1 MNVLA
6 LHNQVTELS
15 ARVLRPLEPLL
26 ALGTRG
32 YVGWQFV
39 KSGWLKLASWDGTL
53 YLFREEYRV
62 PLLPPEI
69 AAVSGTTSELLFGAL
84 VMLGLAGRLSAAGL
98 FAVNVIAVVSYSHVL
113 FADGF
118 EAAFAQHVLWGFM
131 LAMLVIHGPGRWS
144 IAGLVDRLGG
154 SRTGVLRV

>member
-6 LHNQVTELS
+6 LYHQASDLS

-26 ALGTRG
+26 ALATRV

-39 KSGWLKLASWDGTL
+39 KSGWLKLTSWDGTL

-69 AAVSGTTSELLFGAL
+69 AAVSGTASELLFGAL
-84 VMLGLAGRLSAAGL
+84 VIFGLAGRASAAGL
-98 FAVNVIAVVSYSHVL
+98 FAVNALAVVSYSHVL
-113 FADGF
+113 LAAGF
-118 EAAFAQHVLWGFM
+118 EAALAQHVLWGFM
-131 LAMLVIHGPGRWS
+131 LAMLIVYGPGRWS
-144 IAGLVDRLGG
+144 IDGLVDRLRG
-154 SRTGVLRV
+154 SPNGTLRV